1 MLSRGRWRA
10 SLRIH
15 ILVAAAPIGRR
26 QLGELTEMTTM
37 SLRRRALLAAAA
49 LPLPALAQAP
59 WPSRPIRA
67 IVSFPPGGAI
77 DTVTRLIGQAMGEFL
92 GQPIVAENRPGA
104 TGTIAASAV
113 ASAQPDGYTFLFD
126 ASSHS
131 AAPHLVRGLNFS
143 YARAFEPVT
152 QLTSVPLILV
162 AHPSV
167 PAANIQEFL
176 ALGRAR
182 AQAGNPLA
190 YASSGNGS
198 AAHYAAVLFFQRVGW
213 EATHVPFRG
222 GGPAVQALL
231 AGTVQFHFGTAA
243 SSTALVQEGRM
254 KGYAVTTARR
264 IPQLP
269 DTPTLQE
276 AGLAGFEW
284 IEWGGIFAPAGTP
297 PEITDRMNAAARHAL
312 ALPAVQQRLAQI
324 GMVPVGSTRADFARY
339 VTEQRELLGRLTRE
353 ANVTLD

>member
-1 MLSRGRWRA
+1 MTVLT
-10 SLRIH
+10 
-15 ILVAAAPIGRR
+15 PRR
-26 QLGELTEMTTM
+26 TL
-37 SLRRRALLAAAA
+37 LLAAAA
-49 LPLPALAQAP
+49 AALPAPAIAQP
-59 WPSRPIRA
+59 SWPTRPIRA

-77 DTVTRLIGQAMGEFL
+77 DTVTRLIAPAIGEAL
-92 GQPIVAENRPGA
+92 GQPLVVENRPGA

-113 ASAQPDGYTFLFD
+113 AGAPPDGTIFLFD

-131 AAPHLVRGLNFS
+131 AAPHLVRNLPFN
-143 YARAFEPVT
+143 YATAFEPVT
-152 QLTSVPLILV
+152 QLTSVPLIIV

-167 PAANIQEFL
+167 PATTIAEFL

-182 AQAGNPLA
+182 AAAGNPLV

-198 AAHYAAVLFFQRVGW
+198 AAHYAAVLFLQQAGW

-243 SSTALVQEGRM
+243 SSTALVQDGRM
-254 KGYAVTTARR
+254 KGYAVTTAAR

-269 DTPTLQE
+269 NTPTLRE
-276 AGLAGFEW
+276 AGLAGYEW

-297 PEITDRMNAAARHAL
+297 APILDRMNRAARDAL
-312 ALPAVQQRLAQI
+312 ALPATQDRLRQI
-324 GMVPVGSTRADFARY
+324 GMVPVGSSRADFAAY
-339 VTEQRELLGRLTRE
+339 VTEQRTLLERLTRE

>member
-1 MLSRGRWRA
+1 MTLST
-10 SLRIH
+10 
-15 ILVAAAPIGRR
+15 
-26 QLGELTEMTTM
+26 Q
-37 SLRRRALLAAAA
+37 RRALLLTAVAGA
-49 LPLPALAQAP
+49 LPAPAIAQAP

-77 DTVTRLIGQAMGEFL
+77 DSVTRLIAPALGEVL
-92 GQPIVAENRPGA
+92 GQPLVVENRPGA

-113 ASAQPDGYTFLFD
+113 ASAPPDGTTFLFD

-131 AAPHLVRGLNFS
+131 AAPHLVRNLAFN
-143 YARAFEPVT
+143 YATAFEPVT
-152 QLTSVPLILV
+152 QLTSVPLIVV

-167 PAANIQEFL
+167 PANTIAEFL

-182 AQAGNPLA
+182 AAAGNPLV

-198 AAHYAAVLFFQRVGW
+198 AAHYAAVLFLQQAGW

-231 AGTVQFHFGTAA
+231 SGTVQFHFGTAA

-254 KGYAVTTARR
+254 KGYAVTTAAR

-269 DTPTLQE
+269 ETPTLRE
-276 AGLAGFEW
+276 AGLAGYEW
-284 IEWGGIFAPAGTP
+284 IEWGGVFAPAGTP
-297 PEITDRMNAAARHAL
+297 APILDRMNAALREAL
-312 ALPAVQQRLAQI
+312 ALPATQDRLRQI
-324 GMVPVGSTRADFARY
+324 GMVPVASSRADFARY
-339 VTEQRELLGRLTRE
+339 VAEQRELLGRLTRE

>member
-1 MLSRGRWRA
+1 MTVLT
-10 SLRIH
+10 
-15 ILVAAAPIGRR
+15 PRR
-26 QLGELTEMTTM
+26 TLLLG
-37 SLRRRALLAAAA
+37 AAAAA
-49 LPLPALAQAP
+49 LPAPAIAQAP

-77 DTVTRLIGQAMGEFL
+77 DTVTRLIAPAIGEAL
-92 GQPIVAENRPGA
+92 GQPLVVENRPGA

-113 ASAQPDGYTFLFD
+113 ASAAPDGTVFLFD

-131 AAPHLVRGLNFS
+131 SAPHLVRNLPFN
-143 YARAFEPVT
+143 YATAFEPVT
-152 QLTSVPLILV
+152 QLTSVPLIVV

-167 PAANIQEFL
+167 PANTIAEFL

-182 AQAGNPLA
+182 AAAGNPLV

-198 AAHYAAVLFFQRVGW
+198 AAHYSAVLFLQQAGW

-231 AGTVQFHFGTAA
+231 SGTVQFHFGTAA
-243 SSTALVQEGRM
+243 SSTALVQEGRL
-254 KGYAVTTARR
+254 KGYAVTTAAR

-269 DTPTLQE
+269 NTPTLRE
-276 AGLAGFEW
+276 AGLAGYEW
-284 IEWGGIFAPAGTP
+284 IEWGGVFAPAGTP
-297 PEITDRMNAAARHAL
+297 APILDRMNAALRQAL
-312 ALPAVQQRLAQI
+312 ALPATQERLRQI
-324 GMVPVGSTRADFARY
+324 GMVPVGSSRADFATY
-339 VTEQRELLGRLTRE
+339 VTEQRTLLERLTRE

>member
-1 MLSRGRWRA
+1 MTYLTPRRA
-10 SLRIH
+10 M
-15 ILVAAAPIGRR
+15 LVAA
-26 QLGELTEMTTM
+26 
-37 SLRRRALLAAAA
+37 AAAA
-49 LPLPALAQAP
+49 LPAPAVAQAP
-59 WPSRPIRA
+59 WPTRPIRA

-77 DTVTRLIGQAMGEFL
+77 DTVTRLIAPAIGEAL
-92 GQPIVAENRPGA
+92 GQPLVVENRPGA

-113 ASAQPDGYTFLFD
+113 AAAAPDGTTFLFD

-131 AAPHLVRGLNFS
+131 AAPHLVRNLPFN
-143 YARAFEPVT
+143 YATAFEPVS
-152 QLTSVPLILV
+152 QLTSVPLIIV

-167 PAANIQEFL
+167 PATTIAEFL

-182 AQAGNPLA
+182 AAAGNPLV

-198 AAHYAAVLFFQRVGW
+198 AAHYAAVLFLQQAGW

-254 KGYAVTTARR
+254 KGYAVTTAAR

-269 DTPTLQE
+269 NTPTLRE
-276 AGLAGFEW
+276 AGLQGYEW
-284 IEWGGIFAPAGTP
+284 IEWGGVFAPAGTP
-297 PEITDRMNAAARHAL
+297 APILDRMNAALRQAL
-312 ALPAVQQRLAQI
+312 ALPATQDRLRQI
-324 GMVPVGSTRADFARY
+324 GMVPVGSSRADFATY
-339 VTEQRELLGRLTRE
+339 VTEQRALLERLTRE